1 MLAAGDHA
9 NIMSR
14 KRQFDREIATDSAGT
29 EDTDLHRTAH
39 VNLDTLAW
47 YTGRLAMGVSHIGP
61 NPASTALSS
70 GTITRFLPLRS
81 AAAVGSS

>member
-29 EDTDLHRTAH
+29 EYTDLHRTAP
-39 VNLDTLAW
+39 
-47 YTGRLAMGVSHIGP
+47 VSSKVTDVRIG
-61 NPASTALSS
+61 
-70 GTITRFLPLRS
+70 
-81 AAAVGSS
+81 